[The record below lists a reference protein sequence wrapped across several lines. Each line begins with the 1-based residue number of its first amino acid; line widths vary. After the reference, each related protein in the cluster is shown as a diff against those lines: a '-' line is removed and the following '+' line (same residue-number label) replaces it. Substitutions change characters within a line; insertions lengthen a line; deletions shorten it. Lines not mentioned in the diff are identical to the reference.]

1 MPGLARKLRQGDSSL
16 FSAII
21 ISLVFLIA
29 VSTIYSYIISFN
41 NAVSRVSSSLSNLAS
56 SFLANLNFA
65 NEGSTLYV
73 SSDRVLDIMGI
84 FVYSSEGLLYSRVA
98 SDGPIASLAPGSN
111 LDLSL
116 IIPSTYLQQ
125 VLSGQAYLGLLA
137 SNGMLYTYRASSSG
151 AGLGDLANVL
161 LNGDICSLLN
171 DPVQRVACYIN
182 NRIYSDNA
190 SQYLVYAYDAV
201 MRGYT
206 SVTKVGVYLAEAPIY
221 FADSIANAIY
231 SWSYS
236 KYIGYTTWGGN
247 YAIVVAGFYGS
258 HGTCGCTNYNGFIF
272 LRSGVTYI
280 VVVRQQQAAGGRALG
295 LYLMPPGTD
304 TWIPMDSS
312 WGSRLSSYAS
322 ISNIIMTAYSWTG
335 NPSNY
340 AISYR
345 DFDRFFYSNPQSFW
359 SGPID
364 YIWFAGGGVNLNPQ
378 ASSDFPFA
386 GAKPEYFATQTVFTI
401 TPYVPGLWGFA
412 VDSDDAADVLVVLPM
427 KDPYAQTRVSATLRS
442 LPMTAWGGGTA
453 YVVAWWYG
461 GHGTG
466 GGPGH
471 NGYIYLVGGLT
482 YKIVVRHEQGCCGRA
497 IGLYIAPPNSST
509 WIPVNSLGI
518 QSLGSYA
525 KISPMYMRAFS
536 WDKPSWV
543 HPSSWADFDSFFSS
557 NPPQIWSGPIDYIW
571 FAGGGVNLDP
581 PAESDFPFAAYRPEN
596 FGGYVEFTLTP
607 LAGGVWGF
615 AVDSDDA
622 SDVLVVVPG
631 FSYADERS
639 MLEFAA
645 RVVGIMAFNDYK
657 GLVGSVFTSQI
668 LNGDAAQKILY
679 HMVDSNMFDE
689 LIYVLTSIEGAY
701 GGSMY
706 PWDTVLYVKL
716 ISNHLD
722 APYVVV
728 ARNISGAII
737 RSGWGYSGPAIDRP
751 RSFGAGSI
759 VVLASTARYSQV
771 ISDPNNFKD
780 SIGNVR
786 PFYGGPNG
794 YMPSISYNGNTYRGG
809 GSGGG
814 AGGEASCGS
823 PLGGGTSYGSPG
835 YTTIFDSPVDAI
847 DLLKMFFKYA
857 SDNWIRYALGKS
869 ISMAAS
875 IKVYG
880 GSRGGDGAYRA
891 YSSSYEIYGGA
902 GGGGGGLAILY
913 ATYSYGNS
921 VSSPGGL
928 GGYSGSIGGGG
939 ISCVGYPG
947 YPGQPGLA
955 LAYYRYGGAQADL
968 KIIVAT

>member
-1 MPGLARKLRQGDSSL
+1 MPGLARKMRQGDSSL

-29 VSTIYSYIISFN
+29 VSTIYSYIISLN
-41 NAVSRVSSSLSNLAS
+41 NTVSRVSSSLSNLAS
-56 SFLANLNFA
+56 SFSANLNFA
-65 NEGSTLYV
+65 NNGSTIHV
-73 SSDRVLDIMGI
+73 SSDRVLDVIGL

-98 SDGPIASLAPGSN
+98 SDKPVASLAPGSN
-111 LDLSL
+111 IDLSL

-125 VLSGQAYLGLLA
+125 VLSGQVYLGLLA

-151 AGLGDLANVL
+151 AGLGDLANIL

-171 DPVQRVACYIN
+171 DLVQRVACYIN
-182 NRIYSDNA
+182 NRIYNDNV

-201 MRGYT
+201 MQGYT
-206 SVTKVGVYLAEAPIY
+206 SIMRVGVYFAEAPIY

-247 YAIVVAGFYGS
+247 YSIVVAGFYGS
-258 HGTCGCTNYNGFIF
+258 HGTCKCTNYNGFIF
-272 LRSGVTYI
+272 LRSGVTYT

-295 LYLMPPGTD
+295 LYLMPPGTN
-304 TWIPMDSS
+304 TWIPMDSFWS
-312 WGSRLSSYAS
+312 SRLSSYAS
-322 ISNIIMTAYSWTG
+322 ISSITMTAYSWTG

-340 AISYR
+340 ANSYR
-345 DFDRFFYSNPQSFW
+345 DFDRFFYSNPQSLW
-359 SGPID
+359 SGSIS
-364 YIWFAGGGVNLNPQ
+364 YIWFAGGVNLNPP
-378 ASSDFPFA
+378 ADSDFPFA

-401 TPYVPGLWGFA
+401 TPHVPGLWGFA
-412 VDSDDAADVLVVLPM
+412 IDSDDAADVLVV
-427 KDPYAQTRVSATLRS
+427 
-442 LPMTAWGGGTA
+442 
-453 YVVAWWYG
+453 
-461 GHGTG
+461 
-466 GGPGH
+466 
-471 NGYIYLVGGLT
+471 
-482 YKIVVRHEQGCCGRA
+482 
-497 IGLYIAPPNSST
+497 
-509 WIPVNSLGI
+509 
-518 QSLGSYA
+518 
-525 KISPMYMRAFS
+525 
-536 WDKPSWV
+536 
-543 HPSSWADFDSFFSS
+543 
-557 NPPQIWSGPIDYIW
+557 
-571 FAGGGVNLDP
+571 
-581 PAESDFPFAAYRPEN
+581 
-596 FGGYVEFTLTP
+596 
-607 LAGGVWGF
+607 
-615 AVDSDDA
+615 
-622 SDVLVVVPG
+622 VPG
-631 FSYADERS
+631 FSHADERS

-657 GLVGSVFTSQI
+657 GLVGGVFTSKI
-668 LNGDAAQKILY
+668 LDGDAAQKILY
-679 HMVDSNMFDE
+679 YMVDNNMFDE

-706 PWDTVLYVKL
+706 PWDTVLYVRS
-716 ISNHLD
+716 ISNYLD

-786 PFYGGPNG
+786 PVYGGSNG

-814 AGGEASCGS
+814 TGGKASCAS
-823 PLGGGTSYGSPG
+823 IFGGGTSYGSPG

-857 SDNWIRYALGKS
+857 SDTWIRYALGKS
-869 ISMAAS
+869 ISKATS
-875 IKVYG
+875 IKAYG

-891 YSSSYEIYGGA
+891 YNWYEIYGGA

-913 ATYSYGNS
+913 ATYSYRNS

-928 GGYSGSIGGGG
+928 GGYSGSTGGGG
-939 ISCVGYPG
+939 ISCTGYEG

-955 LAYYRYGGAQADL
+955 VAYYRYGDAQADL
-968 KIIVAT
+968 KVSLPP